1 MIVECREKLIEIVKK
16 LNIKG
21 EIYTSLARLKTSGAI
36 DFGAVFFETEKP
48 VRSTERKIFRT
59 KAGEKVRRKK
69 LFDREIRFLV
79 TLASKESKVTETRYE
94 TFLSLLPEGIVDEEN
109 NWIPITIE
117 QTDWVD
123 KDDSIL
129 RSELSVQV
137 LVLFH
142 AGSWKDNKIVHMED
156 VETTGEI
163 WKE

>member
-1 MIVECREKLIEIVKK
+1 MIVECREKLIEIVKQ

-48 VRSTERKIFRT
+48 MRSTERKIFRT

-69 LFDREIRFLV
+69 LFDREP
-79 TLASKESKVTETRYE
+79 RYE
-94 TFLSLLPEGIVDEEN
+94 TFLSLLPKGIVDEEN

-137 LVLFH
+137 LVVFH
-142 AGSWKDNKIVHMED
+142 AGTWKDNKIVHMED